1 LFGDGQH
8 GGAEIQGGHLRA
20 APAESEGHVSRAA
33 ADIQGAV
40 AGLDAGHFDQG
51 AFPTAVQTQ
60 ALQIVDEIVAGRD
73 NGEKVFH
80 LGGALF
86 SRLMEFIGLHEQD

>member
-1 LFGDGQH
+1 M
-8 GGAEIQGGHLRA
+8 
-20 APAESEGHVSRAA
+20 SRAA

-73 NGEKVFH
+73 NGEKVLH
-80 LGGALF
+80 PGGSLL
-86 SRLMEFIGLHEQD
+86 SRLKEFVALHAGV